1 MPRPALLILALTGAL
16 LPGCSSTP
24 EKAPDKLA
32 GLKFEPYQPEAPRK
46 TLTTGE
52 LILACEQHLRV
63 WNAAMNQQRSEK
75 NAEGIRFTERALAI
89 LVHRER
95 ARLENQ
101 AISGPP
107 RNRGVASAA
116 LAFSGDSKVLPL
128 ILNNLKDDDKNVRA
142 NALLGLG
149 VLADPDTPLTPIYD
163 AVSEPDVTDA
173 VVANGAFAALE
184 LARILREDPSGNLS
198 SILGPMLTNSRA
210 AIRAQA
216 ATGLGLIRAS
226 HLLPKLNDLVLSDA
240 DPSVRTAAAFSL
252 GEIGA
257 PGSADPLIRALEDK
271 DKVTAGTARGALAKI
286 FGTDHG
292 PDPESWREAQK
303 KG

>member
-1 MPRPALLILALTGAL
+1 MPRPAALLLALTGAL

-32 GLKFEPYQPEAPRK
+32 GLQFEPYQPEPPRSP
-46 TLTTGE
+46 LFTGE

-75 NAEGIRFTERALAI
+75 NAEAIQFTERALAI
-89 LVHRER
+89 LVQRER

-101 AISGPP
+101 AVSGPP
-107 RNRGVASAA
+107 QNRGVASAA

-128 ILNNLKDDDKNVRA
+128 ILNNLKDPDRKVRA
-142 NALLGLG
+142 NALLGIG
-149 VLADPDTPLTPIYD
+149 VLADRDTPLAPIYE
-163 AVSEPDVTDA
+163 ALSGPEVSDA
-173 VVANGAFAALE
+173 VVANGAFAALQ
-184 LARILREDPSGNLS
+184 LARVLQEDPSGNLS
-198 SILGPMLTNSRA
+198 SILGPMLTSSRA

-226 HLLPKLNDLVLSDA
+226 HLLPKLNVLVLADP
-240 DPSVRTAAAFSL
+240 DPSVRTAAAFAL

-257 PGSADPLIRALEDK
+257 LGSADPLIQALEDK
-271 DKVTAGTARGALAKI
+271 DKITAGTARGALAKI

-292 PDPESWREAQK
+292 PDPDSWREAQK